1 MATKNPRINV
11 TLDKE
16 TAKYLTLMAKK
27 RKKTISV
34 TARELIESALEEVE
48 DSYWGDIALTRMKA
62 YEQGKDKLIAYEDF
76 WKPAR
81 K

>member
-34 TARELIESALEEVE
+34 TARELIESALE
-48 DSYWGDIALTRMKA
+48 
-62 YEQGKDKLIAYEDF
+62 
-76 WKPAR
+76 
-81 K
+81 